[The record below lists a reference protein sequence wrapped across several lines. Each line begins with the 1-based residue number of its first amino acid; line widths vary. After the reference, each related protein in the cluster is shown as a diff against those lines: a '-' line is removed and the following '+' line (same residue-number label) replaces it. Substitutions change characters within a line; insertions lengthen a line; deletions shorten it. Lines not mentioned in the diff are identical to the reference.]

1 MVVLLPYKALHYTSS
16 THDMYFSYSFAEPTP
31 PTDVTTTI
39 TGTDSAVV
47 SWTASQSKCGAIANY
62 SVTYQ
67 LTSGMSCSAT
77 VYTTGTSLTL
87 RGLIP
92 NAEYSVE
99 VSATNSRGGTSALS
113 GETPFTVSTP
123 TGLCTGIIHYTVY
136 VNTPYNVL
144 HYVFP
149 L

>member
-1 MVVLLPYKALHYTSS
+1 MTFTV
-16 THDMYFSYSFAEPTP
+16 
-31 PTDVTTTI
+31 

-47 SWTASQSKCGAIANY
+47 SWTASQSQCGAVANY

-67 LTSGMSCSAT
+67 LTSDGGGAAT

-92 NAEYSVE
+92 NAEYSVV

-113 GETPFTVSTP
+113 VETPFTVNAP
-123 TGLCTGIIHYTVY
+123 TGLCTGIIHYISTHTLYCVALY
-136 VNTPYNVL
+136 MSFSFDYHV
-144 HYVFP
+144 
-149 L
+149 